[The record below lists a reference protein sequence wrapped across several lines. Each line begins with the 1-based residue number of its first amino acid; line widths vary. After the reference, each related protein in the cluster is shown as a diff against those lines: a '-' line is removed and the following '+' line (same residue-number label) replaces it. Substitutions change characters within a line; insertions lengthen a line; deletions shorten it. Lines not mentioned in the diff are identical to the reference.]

1 MRRTAAWE
9 EGKSV
14 YQLAAGAPAQTCT
27 HTAAEA
33 PLVSLLSL
41 SRSSSLGLP
50 GVPRGGVGF
59 MTRSKE
65 QRDIG
70 SGDMGLLSQGF

>member
-9 EGKSV
+9 GGKSV

-41 SRSSSLGLP
+41 SRSSLGLP
-50 GVPRGGVGF
+50 GVPRSGVGF
-59 MTRSKE
+59 MTHSKE

-70 SGDMGLLSQGF
+70 SGEMGLRSQGF